1 MEPTP
6 VLLAQCINLGTKIFP
21 AGTTCTAGTVQVPPV
36 IVGGIVR
43 CAQQICG
50 PLPSLTPTA
59 DCVADPLTTKCIEAS
74 QYSLGTIINIIMGYV
89 YPFAG
94 IAIFLVLVAAG
105 YDYILSWG
113 DSEKI
118 TSAWSKITYAVI
130 GFIILIS
137 IYAITQI
144 VGAVFGLTLGLTQI
158 F

>member
-21 AGTTCTAGTVQVPPV
+21 AGTTCASGTVQVPP
-36 IVGGIVR
+36 IIQNGLVR

-50 PLPSLTPTA
+50 PLPTLTPTA
-59 DCVADPLTTKCIEAS
+59 NCVGKVNIDNACYAAS
-74 QYSLGTIINIIMGYV
+74 QYTLGTIINIIMGYV

-94 IAIFLVLVAAG
+94 IGIFLVLVAAG

-113 DSEKI
+113 DSEKL
-118 TSAWSKITYAVI
+118 TSAWSKITYAII
-130 GFIILIS
+130 GFVILIS
-137 IYAITQI
+137 IYAITRI
-144 VGAVFGLTLGLTQI
+144 VGAVFGLSQI

>member
-1 MEPTP
+1 
-6 VLLAQCINLGTKIFP
+6 
-21 AGTTCTAGTVQVPPV
+21 
-36 IVGGIVR
+36 
-43 CAQQICG
+43 
-50 PLPSLTPTA
+50 
-59 DCVADPLTTKCIEAS
+59 
-74 QYSLGTIINIIMGYV
+74 MGYV